1 MKRIFTI
8 FCLASVMA
16 GLNLLLGPKP
26 AFQAEGRGYI
36 CDRKENRRDA
46 GFSNETC
53 VEDIKSLGRLRCI
66 QKMTLSHAYLCCY
79 C

>member
-8 FCLASVMA
+8 FCLASVVA

-26 AFQAEGRGYI
+26 AFQAESRGYI

-46 GFSNETC
+46 GFSNKTC
-53 VEDIKSLGRLRCI
+53 VKNIKSLGRLRCI
-66 QKMTLSHAYLCCY
+66 QKTTLSHAYLCCY